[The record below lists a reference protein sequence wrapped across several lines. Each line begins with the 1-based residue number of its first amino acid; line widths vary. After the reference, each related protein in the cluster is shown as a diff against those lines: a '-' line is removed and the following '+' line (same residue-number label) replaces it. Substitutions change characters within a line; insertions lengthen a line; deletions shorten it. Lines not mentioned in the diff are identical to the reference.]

1 MNNFL
6 AAIATKFTDS
16 DLYNDV
22 SGRVYLDEADSP
34 DYPRVVYSVIAAPKE
49 KTFTE
54 QYVNILLQVSLY
66 SAKSA
71 GMAVMTTMYSDL
83 VALLD
88 EGTLDDLTGYTL
100 VWMREENL
108 VPMVEKLT
116 TPLPDGSTGLLSWH
130 VDFEIRLSKD

>member
-6 AAIATKFTDS
+6 AALNTKFTDS

-22 SGRVYLDEADSP
+22 SGRIDLDESSSP
-34 DYPRVVYSVIAAPKE
+34 DYPRVVYSIISAPKE

-54 QYVNILLQVSLY
+54 QYVNILLQVSLF

-71 GMAVMTTMYSDL
+71 GMAVMTTMYNHL

-88 EGTLDDLTGYTL
+88 DQPLDIIGYTL
-100 VWMREENL
+100 VRMQEENL
-108 VPMVEKLT
+108 VPMTEKLT
-116 TPLPDGSTGLLSWH
+116 IPLPDGSTGLLSWH
-130 VDFEIRLSKD
+130 VDFSIRLSKN

>member
-6 AAIATKFTDS
+6 EALKNKFTDS

-22 SGRVYLDEADSP
+22 SGRVHLDEADSP
-34 DYPRVVYSVIAAPKE
+34 DYPRVVYSIISAPKE

-54 QYVNILLQVSLY
+54 QYVNVLLQVSLY

-71 GMAVMTTMYSDL
+71 GTTIMTTMYNHL

-88 EGTLDDLTGYTL
+88 EGTLDITGYTL

-108 VPMVEKLT
+108 VPMSEKLT
-116 TPLPDGSTGLLSWH
+116 TPLPDGSTGLLGWH
-130 VDFEIRLSKD
+130 VDFEIRLSKA